1 VSADVL
7 GLGEDSFEVE
17 GFGDSALGDFLGDDF
32 SVLGDFS
39 DFHLGVFS
47 ALLFLEESELFGG
60 DFLGDSLV
68 IDFLAGDLSKIA
80 KACLDLDLT
89 GLSSSLSLTILFF
102 LDLLTLTGDIDSSS
116 FSDLTSDS
124 SFVSTLISF
133 SSFFGDLLGSSSIL
147 IFFGACA
154 CKVLSSEDRFP
165 GLGAVFL
172 YGTGKSRLVSGRPSA
187 AAAVVPFFLSP
198 SFSPPLKDLF
208 GVTFSLL
215 LVGLT
220 FSSLESTYF
229 GFSAEVVLALFGVK
243 NDLK

>member
-1 VSADVL
+1 MGEKKFWNGFLGLGFGVSADVL
-7 GLGEDSFEVE
+7 GLGDDSFEVE
-17 GFGDSALGDFLGDDF
+17 GFGDSALGDFLGDSF
-32 SVLGDFS
+32 SV
-39 DFHLGVFS
+39 LGVFS

-80 KACLDLDLT
+80 KDCLDLDLT

-102 LDLLTLTGDIDSSS
+102 LDLLTLTGDMDSSS
-116 FSDLTSDS
+116 FSDLTSHS

-133 SSFFGDLLGSSSIL
+133 SSFFGDIIGSSSIL

-187 AAAVVPFFLSP
+187 AVAVVPFFLSP
-198 SFSPPLKDLF
+198 SLSPLLKDLF

-220 FSSLESTYF
+220 
-229 GFSAEVVLALFGVK
+229 
-243 NDLK
+243 